1 MIKPDALERILDLG
15 RWAPSGDNTQ
25 PWRFEI
31 IAPDRMLV
39 HGFDTREHCVYDING
54 HPSQIALG
62 ALLETLAIA
71 ASAEAL
77 GVRFRRRPESPDTN
91 PVIEIDFHED
101 QGISA
106 SPLLPYIE
114 KRSVQRRMMS
124 TKALEENHKR
134 RLADALGSDYS
145 VAWFESFGAR
155 LRLAR
160 LLFRFANLR
169 LTMPE
174 AYRVHRSVIAWN
186 SRYSEDKVPDQAIG
200 LDPMTL
206 SLMRWVMRSWQRVAF
221 FNRFLA
227 GSLVPRLEL
236 DLVPGVACA
245 GHFAIVAQRPAKA
258 IDDYIS
264 AGRALQRF
272 WLTAASLGLALQP
285 EMTPLIFSGYVR
297 ASQRFSAVER
307 LWPMA
312 ERLASELHVVL
323 GSEIVERAVF
333 LGRIGRATPVS
344 SRSLRLPVGVLKQPT
359 ARAGVKD

>member
-1 MIKPDALERILDLG
+1 MIKPGALERILDLG

-31 IAPDRMLV
+31 VAPNRINV
-39 HGFDTREHCVYDING
+39 HAFDTREHCVYDING
-54 HPSQIALG
+54 HPSQMALG
-62 ALLETLAIA
+62 ALIETISIA
-71 ASAEAL
+71 ASAESL
-77 GVRFRRRPESPDTN
+77 GARASRRPESSDAN
-91 PVIEIDFHED
+91 PVIEVDFHED

-124 TKALEENHKR
+124 TKRLEENHKR
-134 RLADALGSDYS
+134 RLAEALGPNYD
-145 VAWFESFGAR
+145 VAWFESLGAR

-186 SRYSEDKVPDQAIG
+186 ARYSEDKVPDQAIG
-200 LDPMTL
+200 LDPVTL

-221 FNRFLA
+221 FNKFLA

-236 DLVPGVACA
+236 DLFPGLACA
-245 GHFAIVAQRPAKA
+245 GHFVIVGSRPAET
-258 IDDYIS
+258 IDDYIA

-285 EMTPLIFSGYVR
+285 EMTPLIFTGYVR
-297 ASQRFSAVER
+297 ANQQFSAVKR
-307 LWPMA
+307 LWPIA
-312 ERLASELHVVL
+312 QRLATELREAC
-323 GSEIVERAVF
+323 GPAIVERAVF
-333 LGRIGRATPVS
+333 LGRIGRSKPVS
-344 SRSLRLPVGVLKQPT
+344 SRSLRLSVATLKT
-359 ARAGVKD
+359 RRL